1 MPEIARERSGEMTE
15 LSPGRVVILNGTS
28 SAGKSTIISM
38 FIEQRAATGEWWLP
52 VAIDD
57 FQMKI
62 VAEWGTEGPFGED
75 GVRFVREPS
84 GIRVHV
90 GRRGRRLHAAYHRTV
105 AACAREGFDVIVD
118 DVCLD
123 EEAVADWREA
133 LAGLD
138 VTWVALRCDPDVAEA
153 RERERGDRAPGLARG
168 LSAVVHRH
176 ASYDLELDSTNIT
189 AAELVSRLVSHVCD
203 GRSL

>member
-1 MPEIARERSGEMTE
+1 MTE

-28 SAGKSTIISM
+28 SSGKSTIVSL
-38 FIEQRAATGEWWLP
+38 FIEQRAAAGEWWLP
-52 VAIDD
+52 VATDD
-57 FQMKI
+57 FNMKL
-62 VAEWGTEGPFGED
+62 VREWATDGPFGED
-75 GVRFVREPS
+75 GMRFVQEPF
-84 GIRVHV
+84 GIRVHL
-90 GRRGRRLHAAYHRTV
+90 GKRGRRLQAAYHRTV
-105 AACAREGFDVIVD
+105 AVCAREGFDVIVD
-118 DVCLD
+118 EVCLD
-123 EEAVADWREA
+123 AEAAADWRGA
-133 LAGLD
+133 LVGLD

-153 RERERGDRAPGLARG
+153 REHDRGDRAPGLARG